1 MEDVVTG
8 SGGTGGTA
16 RMSNMPVA
24 AKTGTS
30 QESNDLWISAFTPYY
45 TASVWGGYD
54 SNKAMSGQ
62 SQSWH
67 QRLWKNIMERIHE
80 NLAYKDFTIP
90 TSVVQKS
97 ICTTTGLLATS
108 SCPSRTEY
116 FAEDNVPTQSCTGH
130 YSYRDPDDDDDDDDT
145 SDNPSDTADSPNGS
159 DNSGSGSS
167 DTEPAAPSGS
177 SDSSGSSGT
186 DSSTPPASGQ

>member
-1 MEDVVTG
+1 MEDGVNG
-8 SGGTGGTA
+8 SGGTGRTA

-67 QRLWKNIMERIHE
+67 QRLWRNIMERIHE

-90 TSVVQKS
+90 TSVVQRS
-97 ICTTTGLLATS
+97 VCTSTGLLATS

-116 FAEDNVPTQSCTGH
+116 FAEDNVPTQSCSGH
-130 YSYRDPDDDDDDDDT
+130 YTYTEPDDGSDSDEENPDGNTDT
-145 SDNPSDTADSPNGS
+145 TENP
-159 DNSGSGSS
+159 DNSG
-167 DTEPAAPSGS
+167 
-177 SDSSGSSGT
+177 GSSGT
-186 DSSTPPASGQ
+186 DPSEPNEPADPSTPDETTPPSPQGQ